1 MIARLYS
8 SLEGRIGGAV
18 KEPLKVQDRNGSI
31 FWLEEFTAGTTIVW
45 QPQLGRGPRVSLAY
59 AQLYA
64 TAKKLN
70 LSEPVLERAAHR
82 RSANVADTRA
92 AANRS
97 RAPAQPPPLEDRS
110 PPAWTTKTL
119 GWPYCSS

>member
-1 MIARLYS
+1 M
-8 SLEGRIGGAV
+8 

-31 FWLEEFTAGTTIVW
+31 FWLEEFTAGPTIVW

-70 LSEPVLERAAHR
+70 LSEPVLERATQLAVLL
-82 RSANVADTRA
+82 AVAQAPSDEVEVTLDNLWRA
-92 AANRS
+92 AEA
-97 RAPAQPPPLEDRS
+97 
-110 PPAWTTKTL
+110 
-119 GWPYCSS
+119 